1 MLVHLCAER
10 HPHRHAPP
18 SSQSASSPSL
28 PVVARCSLDGC
39 RLMDE
44 SPLSSS
50 VKAPLYQAATAWA
63 PHIWLDPSGS
73 QFPPVIAHT
82 AKAGDATGAA
92 IGAQRL
98 TRWGRHF
105 GARRGYGV
113 KLGLA
118 WPVLHLAG
126 EECDKGILGERVSFL
141 FITADIPYG
150 KPHSRFCHSNL
161 TYMRVWVR
169 TVRSLQSVSL
179 TLALSSILYSSSSF
193 SVSISV
199 TLAPFIFSLIYISV
213 VQLLFL
219 SPAVVG
225 ETRWRGNQWA
235 VETFCQFLCWGCCY
249 VLFAHSLQLHSA
261 VQKRWNNFVLFFA

>member
-50 VKAPLYQAATAWA
+50 VKAPLYQVATAWA

-82 AKAGDATGAA
+82 AKAGDAKEAA

-105 GARRGYGV
+105 GARRGYRV

-126 EECDKGILGERVSFL
+126 EECDKGILGESGFSVHHSWYSIQKASFKIL
-141 FITADIPYG
+141 SFKFNLHESMGENREDSS
-150 KPHSRFCHSNL
+150 KCVFDSRAF
-161 TYMRVWVR
+161 
-169 TVRSLQSVSL
+169 
-179 TLALSSILYSSSSF
+179 LYS
-193 SVSISV
+193 
-199 TLAPFIFSLIYISV
+199 
-213 VQLLFL
+213 LLL
-219 SPAVVG
+219 
-225 ETRWRGNQWA
+225 
-235 VETFCQFLCWGCCY
+235 L
-249 VLFAHSLQLHSA
+249 LL
-261 VQKRWNNFVLFFA
+261 